1 MINES
6 PARSKYQQS
15 VALSDGEISN
25 EDERIQLKCNSNC
38 KQRRL
43 PKSGQKIIT
52 LEYVESIRRLARLQY
67 GSWNTMKACP
77 ARNTRTNA

>member
-43 PKSGQKIIT
+43 PKSGQHKTTGQAAIRQ
-52 LEYVESIRRLARLQY
+52 LEYDESMSSTKHEDKRVEFI
-67 GSWNTMKACP
+67 
-77 ARNTRTNA
+77 